1 MRTTINWDDT
11 ATAIYPGSVNPY
23 GPEFYDLVWRGQ
35 RRNKRVELRA
45 YIGGTSVLLILALAQ
60 HHPKLK
66 KQLWKVKKLRNK
78 IVMTMS
84 MNGTLHL
91 TDLNTFKYIQYI
103 TNEAKKS
110 LLPLLTVEELALSE
124 NVVWTKI

>member
-1 MRTTINWDDT
+1 
-11 ATAIYPGSVNPY
+11 
-23 GPEFYDLVWRGQ
+23 
-35 RRNKRVELRA
+35 
-45 YIGGTSVLLILALAQ
+45 
-60 HHPKLK
+60 
-66 KQLWKVKKLRNK
+66 
-78 IVMTMS
+78 MTMS